1 MLKRILDWD
10 RETFI
15 YLNSLG
21 IERYDWFWSAITD
34 FTTWIPLFIL
44 FIILIFYKSPRKEAS
59 LRALV
64 TLLLLAVTVL
74 TMQITKIYVARLRPN
89 NDVEINT
96 LIRILKSPDNFSFFS
111 GHAASSFA
119 VTTVIVL
126 FLKSKFKWV
135 WLFYIWPVLFA
146 ASRIY
151 VGVHYPIDILVGTLV
166 GFLLAFLFHFLYKKL
181 IEPYIMPVRPG

>member
-21 IERYDWFWSAITD
+21 IERYDLFWSTITD
-34 FTTWIPLFIL
+34 FTTWIPLFVLFLIL
-44 FIILIFYKSPRKEAS
+44 LFYRSSKKEAC
-59 LRALV
+59 LMALV
-64 TLLLLAVTVL
+64 TLLVLAVTVL

-126 FLKSKFKWV
+126 FLRSKFRWV
-135 WLFYIWPVLFA
+135 WLFYIWPLLFA

-151 VGVHYPIDILVGTLV
+151 VGVHYPIDIMVGIVV
-166 GFLLAFLFHFLYKKL
+166 GFLLAFLFHFLYQRL
-181 IEPYIMPVRPG
+181 IVPYIKPIRPG

>member
-21 IERYDWFWSAITD
+21 IERYDWFWSIITD
-34 FTTWIPLFIL
+34 FTTWIPLF
-44 FIILIFYKSPRKEAS
+44 LIFLLLLFYKISRTDAS
-59 LRALV
+59 LMSLV
-64 TLLLLAVTVL
+64 TLLVLAVTVL
-74 TMQITKIYVARLRPN
+74 TMQITKMYVARLRPN
-89 NDVEINT
+89 NDIEINT

-119 VTTVIVL
+119 VTTIIVL
-126 FLKSKFKWV
+126 FLKGKFKWV

-166 GFLLAFLFHFLYKKL
+166 GMLLAFLFHYLYHKL
-181 IEPYIMPVRPG
+181 ISPYIMRVRPG